1 MVWSCWILVHKTLPL
16 SKLETDIVGA
26 REIQVSRK
34 LLYFKEDL
42 VKEEKDL
49 SSYCS
54 VTGVG
59 Q

>member
-1 MVWSCWILVHKTLPL
+1 MVWSCWIIVRKTLPL

-26 REIQVSRK
+26 GEIQVSRK

-59 Q
+59 R